1 MAASVEERKRREAKQ
16 SIALNNAIAE
26 SGRPS
31 KPSAGV
37 WAGGATAAPRQ
48 FPCTCKYMLLYRR
61 ARRVYI
67 GPAYLAI
74 VSTLL
79 SQPPPL
85 TAHHSTLFISLSV
98 YNMGVEVPSDPAPN
112 GYVSNP
118 HQEKIDEALRYLRSE
133 KQGDTKD
140 GIILEK
146 KYVQGDSSAIP
157 IVRGHGLVKDLS
169 AQALLSTILQP
180 SARHL
185 WDERF
190 ASGAL
195 LERYGRRTYKFYSV
209 QKGVGWLVSE
219 RDIVGVQHVQD
230 GENGAFEVVQTSVEG
245 DPDNSGRVRATL
257 TCAGWSVVPRGNDL
271 EVIVQDI
278 PLAVVNITNF
288 IRNKGV
294 PPYITNQ
301 DLKSQ
306 LRTEVVDVEKR
317 HHEIRLIAG
326 DTDEELK
333 IAVDPKLFGGNWSVG
348 VTGDGVAAEKDGDN
362 AVVKVPAGTGRY
374 EVKIDAA

>member
-1 MAASVEERKRREAKQ
+1 MRIHLDHSRVASHLVVIGFQ
-16 SIALNNAIAE
+16 
-26 SGRPS
+26 GRDCP
-31 KPSAGV
+31 
-37 WAGGATAAPRQ
+37 TR
-48 FPCTCKYMLLYRR
+48 T
-61 ARRVYI
+61 

-133 KQGDTKD
+133 KQGGEGWENIDTKD

-271 EVIVQDI
+271 EVAYVVKINPNGSIPSAVVGKIVQDI

-288 IRNKGV
+288 IRNK
-294 PPYITNQ
+294 
-301 DLKSQ
+301 
-306 LRTEVVDVEKR
+306 VVDVEKR